1 MTNKKLIELTGGL
14 SKPSKMPCYSFN
26 LPATTCKRGA
36 VLAKQ
41 QGSVCSKC
49 YAMNGNYRFPNV
61 QNALWRRYDL
71 LMADEHNMFVLWS
84 HHMTELI
91 RRNEDSGYFRWHDSG
106 DLQSVEHLSAIDQIA
121 QALPDIQFWLPTR
134 ELDIVEKYLKEFK
147 PLYYDQNKFE
157 TNLCVRLSVDAI
169 GNDKEPHPLF
179 KVLPTSSVGSNY
191 GWSCNARQHQNKC
204 GACRACW
211 KQKIKNVDYSLH

>member
-14 SKPSKMPCYSFN
+14 SRPSKMPCYSFN
-26 LPATTCKRGA
+26 LPASTCKRGA

-71 LMADEHNMFVLWS
+71 LMADMDNMLVSWT

-91 RRNEDSGYFRWHDSG
+91 YRYEDSDYFRWHDSG
-106 DLQSVEHLSAIDQIA
+106 DLQSVTHLSAINSIA
-121 QALPDIQFWLPTR
+121 IALPNIQFWLPTR
-134 ELDIVEKYLKEFK
+134 ELDIVESYLKEFK
-147 PLYYDQNKFE
+147 PQP
-157 TNLCVRLSVDAI
+157 NLTIRLSVDAI

-179 KVLPTSSVGSNY
+179 KSLPTSSVGSNN
-191 GWSCNARQHQNKC
+191 GWQCNARQHQNKC

-211 KQKIKNVDYSLH
+211 QHKIKNVDYALH

>member
-1 MTNKKLIELTGGL
+1 MTNTQLIQATGGL
-14 SKPSKMPCYSFN
+14 SKPSKMPCFSFN

-36 VLAKQ
+36 VLAKVE
-41 QGSVCSKC
+41 GSVCSKC

-71 LMADEHNMFVLWS
+71 LMADMDNLLISWTNNM
-84 HHMTELI
+84 TKLI
-91 RRNEDSGYFRWHDSG
+91 RRNEGSGYFRWHDSG
-106 DLQSVEHLSAIDQIA
+106 DLQSTLHLSAIDQIA

-134 ELDIVEKYLKEFK
+134 ELDIVDEYL
-147 PLYYDQNKFE
+147 E
-157 TNLCVRLSVDAI
+157 TFPIPPNLCIRLSVDAI

-179 KVLPTSSVGSNY
+179 KSLPTSSVGSNN
-191 GWSCNARQHQNKC
+191 GWQCNAKQHQNKC

-211 KQKIKNVDYSLH
+211 QNKIKNVDYSLH